1 MSRIARTLTH
11 TAIVSLILIG
21 LVGCHA
27 IEHPYSHAPGPCG
40 PVYPS
45 QPKEQQ
51 KLSLPDYTIEP
62 PDVLT
67 IEAINL
73 IPRPPYR
80 LRPLDSLLVETSGLP
95 DESPPAREI
104 PVGIDGTL
112 VLGFGYDVVDGNYS
126 PITVVGLTLPEAQ
139 ARIKDRLATVAANP
153 EVWIS
158 LISIATQQNV
168 AGEHLV
174 APDGTVNLGTYGRV
188 RVVGMTI
195 DEAKIAIQAHLS
207 SRFLDPEVA
216 VDVFGYNSKSYYIV
230 TQGAGLGDQV
240 VHLPVTGN
248 ETALD
253 AISQIQ
259 GLSGT
264 SSTRMWIARPG
275 ANDDGGDQILP
286 IDWLGITQR
295 GDVTTNYQML
305 PGDRLYISED
315 KLIALDTALAKV
327 ISPVERIFGV
337 TLLGTQTA
345 KEIKFF
351 NQFQGNGGGGI
362 GP

>member
-1 MSRIARTLTH
+1 MISRIAQPLTQ
-11 TAIVSLILIG
+11 TATTVLILLG

-27 IEHPYSHAPGPCG
+27 IEHPYSNVPGPCA
-40 PVYPS
+40 PVYPC

-80 LRPLDSLLVETSGLP
+80 LRPLDNLLVETKGLP
-95 DESPPAREI
+95 DDSPPAREI

-112 VLGFGYDVVDGNYS
+112 VLGFGYDSADGKYA
-126 PITVVGLTLPEAQ
+126 PISVVGLTLPEAQ
-139 ARIKDRLATVAANP
+139 ARIADRLATVAADP

-158 LISIATQQNV
+158 LISIANQQNV

-195 DEAKIAIQAHLS
+195 EEAKLAIESHLS
-207 SRFLDPEVA
+207 ERFLDPEVA
-216 VDVFGYNSKSYYIV
+216 VDVFGYNSKSYYII

-275 ANDDGGDQILP
+275 ANEDGGDQIMP

-315 KLIALDTALAKV
+315 KLIALDTALAKI
-327 ISPVERIFGV
+327 ISPVERVFGV

-345 KEIKFF
+345 KQIKFF
-351 NQFQGNGGGGI
+351 DQFNNNGGGL
-362 GP
+362 